1 MGAFDAPHE
10 LYILHLLLY
19 LILLLVVIILEN
31 LRYSRVAL
39 IPLPFLPRVC
49 LNNGKKNNI
58 YIRK

>member
-10 LYILHLLLY
+10 LYILYLLLY

-39 IPLPFLPRVC
+39 IPLPFLPRVSQQW
-49 LNNGKKNNI
+49 
-58 YIRK
+58 